1 MGKLREVDLPS
12 NFLVSLRL
20 FYAQMSVLLQ
30 FLTRPLTL
38 EIINISASEI
48 VSQKWSILLVQV
60 NTNLVLS
67 DSGATLKFKFC
78 TLKNTTHTDF
88 QLKISTP
95 GILGAIR
102 SSGKSL

>member
-1 MGKLREVDLPS
+1 MFLHFLDEIGVRFGLWEAQLARTKYFFTFWMSCVRFGLWEVYL
-12 NFLVSLRL
+12 
-20 FYAQMSVLLQ
+20 
-30 FLTRPLTL
+30 
-38 EIINISASEI
+38 
-48 VSQKWSILLVQV
+48 

-95 GILGAIR
+95 GILAAIR
-102 SSGKSL
+102 SFGKIL